1 MQVANDYTVKVADFG
16 LSKATSGKSLNSK
29 VGSLNWCAPEIL
41 LKRAA
46 YTPQSDVYSFGM
58 VLYELVTHHPPFQ
71 GMNPLQVVRAIDS
84 GDLPKL
90 PKETEED
97 FAAVVY
103 DCWKTEPEDRPDFDN
118 IIERLTT
125 LRQKYL

>member
-1 MQVANDYTVKVADFG
+1 
-16 LSKATSGKSLNSK
+16 
-29 VGSLNWCAPEIL
+29 LNWCAPEIL

-90 PKETEED
+90 PKEVDQDYAE
-97 FAAVVY
+97 VVY
-103 DCWKTEPEDRPDFDN
+103 DCWKTEPDDRPDFEN
-118 IIERLTT
+118 VIERLDTI
-125 LRQKYL
+125 RQQYL